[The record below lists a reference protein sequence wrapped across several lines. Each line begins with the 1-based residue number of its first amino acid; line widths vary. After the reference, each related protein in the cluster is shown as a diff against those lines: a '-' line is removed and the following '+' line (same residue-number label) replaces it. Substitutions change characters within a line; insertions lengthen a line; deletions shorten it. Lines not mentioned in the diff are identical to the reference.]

1 MDRPYKNVVTN
12 DIVSFD
18 KYIILAEYETKEEAM
33 ENLKTDVNA
42 WTEKHKHEAWYKFA
56 YPFAW
61 ATIME

>member
-18 KYIILAEYETKEEAM
+18 KYIIFAEYETKEEAM

-42 WTEKHKHEAWYKFA
+42 WTEKHKHEARR
-56 YPFAW
+56 
-61 ATIME
+61 I